1 MVYRKDPIQTLPLS
15 VPILAN
21 LLRRRLADVPMARY
35 RIAGNY

>member
-21 LLRRRLADVPMARY
+21 LRPQKEEEGRSQA
-35 RIAGNY
+35 